1 MKPISILVALL
12 GISVP
17 AMASINAVDR
27 SQRNFRI
34 DPTTGVVYA
43 DLVVAYE
50 PPPAPLTAYSTPAAQ
65 QSFLTAIFQRASVDL
80 FTASKGAVQLGRVT
94 IVPYII
100 NGVATKVDP
109 DVIVMADNFDANDPT
124 NVAKMTCPGDLGR
137 AGDVVNGVTLC
148 ADASTGGYLGLKW
161 WEDVKTANGGP
172 TFQKITIPGSTV
184 ANPAPPSQGANIAVS
199 WNTLNRL
206 NGSRVLVH
214 EFGHYLFAMRDEY
227 EAQSIIATNG
237 ALTAQETFEA
247 ALSQDPKLFGGVA
260 LANAVSSKLSWDFLT
275 NFNGYGMSYTSLYQ
289 PDKGYSPAQIAI
301 DGTLKPEVSFY
312 SQDDF
317 TDQYIFTEQVASLAT
332 RGVVGDARSYRNGGM
347 WSLETAIRTG
357 LGVAYTPSKY
367 VDANGKADLSKH
379 NATTEAQ
386 VDFYGDGQANVFV
399 LDHSGS
405 MALPVS
411 STTSTISGVTRWDAA
426 VDFFGRLSHPKT
438 GAGSTVDYRTDAT
451 FGFVSFDHHVAALAS
466 IPSTIARLGTFTVPY
481 LYGGIGVDKKLTW
494 MSNSANPI
502 PAPSGATDLV
512 GALGMAQA
520 QMDNYTLPS
529 TTLHPV
535 QRNVVLLT
543 DGQHN
548 FLNPA
553 DFTTKIGLDGRYR
566 IFAVSVDNDL
576 ADQAL
581 GDTLQK
587 LALKSVGP
595 EGIHGSVCYADGDNT
610 LNQLTVCA
618 NRISDEIAQMSVFTP
633 YTSQLYRDAARSF
646 PIAIDRDQTRL
657 HLSLAW
663 DGSVVPTT
671 YLSGPNNTTIP
682 EGNYTGITFKQDA
695 HFKTYDID
703 LTKFSM
709 DPGADTVGWK
719 LNVAAYNASTPIT
732 IYPSIASKSSHL
744 NVNATFDPTFVNPTG
759 RLPITV
765 TVDDRRPIEGLVATA
780 TLTSQKTGVTQA
792 IPLAWNGSTYVGAL
806 AGNLQPG
813 INDLFINVAY
823 PTTGKAYFARAE
835 NRIDP
840 ATRTPYPYF
849 TPKNQSLQ
857 VWVPGA
863 ADTKTIPGLEVN
875 TINLNPAFAQGTPM
889 KLFIKNKTA
898 VSFKGLKVRY
908 FYSVSEIVGGVPAV
922 QVNNLPGGSKVTS
935 GTVQGRP
942 GLAYVQFDFAGKTLK
957 AGDSTSNGSNGGEDV
972 IVIADGWKTPWN
984 MANDWSAQG
993 LKSTWATN
1001 GFVNIY
1007 DSANVL
1013 ISGNPDLDSRS
1024 FLGNAPPIV
1033 NLLTP
1038 DLVVAGA
1045 GAKFVANAVDPE
1057 GDALTYT
1064 WTIDGVVVAA
1074 NPAKPSELVYTFA
1087 TAGTHSVSVKVRDN
1101 QAVGVTVSSTI
1112 LVQSASGACTMT
1124 NSKNLGS
1131 TSSNLT
1137 IPLVA
1142 GTNCFVVP
1150 ADSIRREWS
1159 WSKLQVQLNS
1169 DNGVALTGLSISQ
1182 VPSGAVT
1189 SLTGY
1194 SQTVP
1199 FADPGRNKSLYIK
1212 VQASSARTVRTN
1224 WWLQ

>member
-1 MKPISILVALL
+1 MKMISTLAAILGVS
-12 GISVP
+12 IP
-17 AMASINAVDR
+17 AVASINAVDR

-50 PPPAPLTAYSTPAAQ
+50 PPPAPLSAYSTPAAQ

-94 IVPYII
+94 IVPYFI

-109 DVIVMADNFDANDPT
+109 DVIVMADKFDAADPT

-137 AGDVVNGVTLC
+137 AGDLINGVTVC
-148 ADASTGGYLGLKW
+148 ADANTGGYLGLKW

-172 TFQKITIPGSTV
+172 TFQKITIIGSTV
-184 ANPAPPSQGANIAVS
+184 ANPAPPSQGANIAIS
-199 WNTLNRL
+199 WNTLNQL

-227 EAQSIIATNG
+227 EAQVILSPNN
-237 ALTAQETFEA
+237 ALTLQQTFETA
-247 ALSQDPKLFGGVA
+247 NSQDPKSFNGVA
-260 LANAVSSKLSWDFLT
+260 LDLASVSKKSWNLLDRFK
-275 NFNGYGMSYTSLYQ
+275 GYGMSYSSLYN
-289 PDKGYSPAQIAI
+289 PDSGYSAALLGLNGFVLPEASVYSI
-301 DGTLKPEVSFY
+301 DDG
-312 SQDDF
+312 DDI
-317 TDQYIFTEQVASLAT
+317 YVFTEQIASVAT
-332 RGVVGDARSYRNGGM
+332 RGVTGNARRNRYGGM

-357 LGVAYTPSKY
+357 LEASYTPARY
-367 VDANGKADLSKH
+367 VDVNGKADITKH
-379 NATTEAQ
+379 NATSEGK

-405 MALPVS
+405 MGSLVS
-411 STTSTISGVTRWDAA
+411 STATTISGVTRWDAA
-426 VDFFGRLSHPKT
+426 VDFFGRLSHPLA

-451 FGFVSFDHHVAALAS
+451 FGFVTFDHHVAALAS
-466 IPSTIARLGTFTVPY
+466 IPSTVARIGTFTIPY
-481 LYGGIGVDKKLTW
+481 AYSGTGTDKKLQW
-494 MSNSANPI
+494 MSNPANPI
-502 PAPSGATDLV
+502 PDPSGSTDLV

-520 QMDNYTLPS
+520 QLNNSSATPTSPL
-529 TTLHPV
+529 PV

-566 IFAVSVDNDL
+566 IFAVSVDNNL
-576 ADQAL
+576 ADEAL

-595 EGIHGSVCYADGDNT
+595 EGVHGSVCYADGDNT
-610 LNQLTVCA
+610 KNQLTVCA
-618 NRISDEIAQMSVFTP
+618 NRISDEIAQMSVFSP
-633 YTSQLYRDAARSF
+633 YASQLYRDAARSF
-646 PIAIDRDQTRL
+646 PIAIDRGQTRL

-663 DGSVVPTT
+663 DGAVVPNT
-671 YLSGPNNTTIP
+671 YLSGPNNTTFP
-682 EGNYTGITFKQDA
+682 EGNYPGIIFKQDA

-719 LNVAAYNASTPIT
+719 LNVAAYQASTPIT
-732 IYPSIASKSSHL
+732 IYPSIASKSSRL
-744 NVNATFDPTFVNPTG
+744 KVNATFDPTFVNPTG
-759 RLPITV
+759 RLPVTV
-765 TVDDRRPIEGLVATA
+765 TVDDRRPIEGLTA
-780 TLTSQKTGVTQA
+780 TGTLTNQKTGVTQA
-792 IPLAWNGSTYVGAL
+792 IPLSWNGSTYVGAL

-813 INDLFINVAY
+813 INDLFINVSY
-823 PTTGKAYFARAE
+823 PAIGKAYFARGE

-849 TPKNQSLQ
+849 TPKNQSMQ

-863 ADTKTIPGLEVN
+863 ATTKTIPGLEVK

-889 KLFIKNKTA
+889 KLFIKNNTV

-908 FYSVSEIVGGVPAV
+908 FYSVSEIAGGVPSV

-972 IVIADGWKTPWN
+972 VVIAQGWQTPWN

-1001 GFVNIY
+1001 AFVNIY
-1007 DSANVL
+1007 DSLGIL
-1013 ISGNPDLDSRS
+1013 ISGNSDLDSRS
-1024 FLGNAPPIV
+1024 FLKNASPIV
-1033 NLLTP
+1033 NLATP
-1038 DLVVAGA
+1038 DLVVTGTP
-1045 GAKFVANAVDPE
+1045 AKFVANAVDPE
-1057 GDALTYT
+1057 GNALFYS
-1064 WTIDGVVVAA
+1064 WTVDGVVVAN
-1074 NPAKPSELVYTFA
+1074 NPAKPNELIYTFP
-1087 TAGTHSVSVKVRDN
+1087 TSGSHSIAISVTDTISKPISIVA
-1101 QAVGVTVSSTI
+1101 AVV
-1112 LVQSASGACTMT
+1112 VQNASGACSMA
-1124 NSKNLGS
+1124 NSKILGS
-1131 TSSNLT
+1131 ASSNLT
-1137 IPLVA
+1137 IPLLT

-1150 ADSIRREWS
+1150 ADSIRREWT

-1182 VPSGAVT
+1182 VPLGTATTLS
-1189 SLTGY
+1189 GY

-1199 FADPGRNKSLYIK
+1199 FADPGRNKSLYLK